1 MTRKI
6 RVLVVDDSPSVRRAL
21 INGLSKDRRI
31 EVVGFARDGID
42 ALERVQA
49 LEPDVVTLDVE
60 MPRLNGVRALERIM
74 AECPTPVV
82 MVSSIT
88 ARGAKVTIEALEL
101 GAVDFV
107 LKKASFG
114 SRAVDGLI
122 EELTQKIR
130 HAATANV
137 KGLAGAQAASEDVG
151 ATTTSPVA
159 TSTVTPP
166 QEKRIVVIASSTGGP
181 QALRL
186 VIPSLPG
193 DLPVPV
199 LIVQHLPAGFTA
211 RLSES
216 LDRSSALTVEEAHPG
231 SKPEPGRV
239 LIAPGGL
246 HMVLS
251 EAGAIKLT
259 LDERECGVRPAANPM
274 MESVAAVYGASTLGV
289 VLTGMG
295 SDGTRGAGLI
305 KEAGGEV
312 IVEHEATCVVY
323 GMPKSVVK
331 AGYADRIVPLPKV
344 ASEIALL
351 CPAPAQ
357 QEQAV

>member
-21 INGLSKDRRI
+21 IKGLAKDRKI

-42 ALERVQA
+42 ALEQVQA

-60 MPRLNGVRALERIM
+60 MPRLNGVRTLERIM
-74 AECPTPVV
+74 AKHPTPVV
-82 MVSSIT
+82 MVSSLT
-88 ARGAKVTIEALEL
+88 AKGAKVTVQALEL
-101 GAVDFV
+101 GAVDFA
-107 LKKASFG
+107 LKSAAFG
-114 SRAVDGLI
+114 SKAVDGLT
-122 EELTQKIR
+122 EELRKKIR
-130 HAATANV
+130 RAATANV
-137 KGLAGAQAASEDVG
+137 KGLAREAAASEDIG
-151 ATTTSPVA
+151 ATTASPV
-159 TSTVTPP
+159 TTLPLTPP

-199 LIVQHLPAGFTA
+199 LVVQHLPAGFTA

-216 LDRSSALTVEEAHPG
+216 LNRSSALTVEEAHPG
-231 SKPEPGRV
+231 SMPEPGRV

-251 EAGAIKLT
+251 EAGDIKLT

-274 MESVAAVYGASTLGV
+274 MESVAAVYGGSTLGV

-305 KEAGGEV
+305 KKAGGEV

-344 ASEIALL
+344 ASEIALM